1 MAEFK
6 LNIGD
11 SKTGKTVKKVVS
23 GDQADVFLKKK
34 IGDNVKGDPAGFAG
48 YEFLIT
54 GGSDYCGFP
63 MRKDVEGTARKKI
76 LIVSGIGIRKNRKGR
91 RIRRTVAG
99 NTIYSRT
106 AQINLKIV
114 NKGKEDLFAEKK
126 QEKQKEEKPEAQKE
140 GKKEEAPKEEKKPE
154 APEKE
159 KTEKKKEE
167 KPKQEAKQEDKKEEE
182 KKEDSKE
189 GNQEEA
195 AEEKPKQEAEKKEKK

>member
-23 GDQADVFLKKK
+23 GEQADVFLKKK
-34 IGDNVKGDPAGFAG
+34 IGDKVKGDPAGFAG

-63 MRKDVEGTARKKI
+63 MRKDVEGSARKKI
-76 LIVSGIGIRKNRKGR
+76 LIVSGTGIRKNRKGR
-91 RIRRTVAG
+91 RTRRTVAG

-106 AQINLKIV
+106 AQINLNIA

-126 QEKQKEEKPEAQKE
+126 QEKKEAAKEEKKAEDSKEKKQEPKEEDKKEEKPE
-140 GKKEEAPKEEKKPE
+140 P
-154 APEKE
+154 
-159 KTEKKKEE
+159 KKEE
-167 KPKQEAKQEDKKEEE
+167 KPEEKREESKEEAKKEDKKQE
-182 KKEDSKE
+182 KK
-189 GNQEEA
+189 
-195 AEEKPKQEAEKKEKK
+195 